1 MATLTP
7 RSASS
12 TQAAPP
18 VTAAGRPLPL
28 WFTLVLAAVL
38 VAATGY
44 GLLAEGAYRVSP
56 GVRDTLPQTLRGQ
69 DLLTLLTVPVLVWS
83 AVGARAGSL
92 RAHVVWLA
100 LLLYVAYSYLMYVVA
115 PFNDAFLLYVA
126 AISLS
131 SYGLFNGL
139 VRLDMNVAAAAFTGL
154 PRRALGGFL
163 LAVGVLFVALWLSEI
178 LPAIGG
184 GVPERLFVYDIP
196 STVHVLDLAY
206 VLPLL
211 IATGV
216 LLFRGH
222 AAAPVLATLL
232 VIKMAT
238 LGLALLFMVGFVYAD
253 TGAADVG
260 EAVIWATITVGS
272 AAWLTT
278 ILGRTRTPDAPWLR
292 TRVWP

>member
-1 MATLTP
+1 
-7 RSASS
+7 
-12 TQAAPP
+12 
-18 VTAAGRPLPL
+18 
-28 WFTLVLAAVL
+28 VL
-38 VAATGY
+38 VGATGY

-69 DLLTLLTVPVLVWS
+69 DLLTLLAVPVLVWT
-83 AVGARAGSL
+83 AVRARAGSL

-100 LLLYVAYSYLMYVVA
+100 VLLYVAYSYLMYVVA
-115 PFNDAFLLYVA
+115 PFNDVFLLYVA
-126 AISLS
+126 AIGLS

-139 VRLDMNVAAAAFTGL
+139 VRVDMNVAGAAFADL

-163 LAVGVLFVALWLSEI
+163 VAVGVLFVGLWLSHI
-178 LPAIGG
+178 LPAVPG
-184 GVPERLFVYDIP
+184 GVPEGLFVYDIP

-211 IATGV
+211 IATGI

-232 VIKMAT
+232 LVKMLT

-253 TGAADVG
+253 TGSADVG
-260 EAVIWATITVGS
+260 EAVIWATITVVS
-272 AAWLTT
+272 AAWLAW
-278 ILGRTRTPDAPWLR
+278 IFRRTHAPAAPWLR
-292 TRVWP
+292 PTVWP